1 MVDVMTAYADEA
13 FYKDEYLCGKEAVI
27 NAAFYF
33 YARRATQEIRRF
45 TGSNVEESDIPECV
59 KMCCCEVA
67 ELLYNAESTESG
79 SAAQGI
85 SSESVG
91 DMSVSYESAETRHQ
105 ALMNNIKSVVYSW
118 LAGTGLLYRGV
129 RR

>member
-1 MVDVMTAYADEA
+1 MTAYADEN
-13 FYKDEYLCGKEAVI
+13 FYTSEYLGGRKAAI
-27 NAAFYF
+27 DTAFYF
-33 YARRATQEIRRF
+33 YARKATQEIRRF

-67 ELLYNAESTESG
+67 ELLYKAEASENA
-79 SAAQGI
+79 AAQGV

-91 DMSVSYESAETRHQ
+91 DQSVSYESTESRHQ

-118 LAGTGLLYRGV
+118 LADTGLLFRGV